1 MGVVQFNSGR
11 PSGQRPAVSDESRF
25 IAALDIGTT
34 KICCL
39 IAEGAAP
46 RNAGERPTELRIRG
60 FGHQASRGVRAGV
73 IIDMEEAERAIR
85 LCVDA
90 AERMAGR
97 TIKEVILSVAG
108 GRPRCETLLGET
120 RIMTSDVGQVD
131 KQRAISSA
139 LQKLAPGQRILLHT
153 APVQYHLDEAHGV
166 REPLGMFGQG
176 LVVEMN
182 AVTVE
187 PGPLSNLALAVGRCH
202 LEIADYV
209 IAPYAGARSVLV
221 EDEILLGSI
230 YIEMG
235 GGTTGIAAFHEGKL
249 IFADVVPLGGQHITN
264 DIARGLSTSL
274 AHAERMKTLYGSAL
288 PAMNDEREYL
298 AVPLLGERGVDKI
311 HQVPRSAL
319 VAIVRPRVEEI
330 LEIVRGRIAASP
342 FGHLAGN
349 RVVIGGGASQLTGM
363 REVAAQILNM
373 PVRSGAHGP
382 NHAMPES
389 ARSPSFA
396 VAAGLLDYALKPDR
410 HMGASGVEQHRPP
423 GGNYLSRVGKWIK
436 ESF

>member
-60 FGHQASRGVRAGV
+60 FGHQASRGVRSGV

-182 AVTVE
+182 AVT
-187 PGPLSNLALAVGRCH
+187 
-202 LEIADYV
+202 
-209 IAPYAGARSVLV
+209 
-221 EDEILLGSI
+221 
-230 YIEMG
+230 
-235 GGTTGIAAFHEGKL
+235 
-249 IFADVVPLGGQHITN
+249 
-264 DIARGLSTSL
+264 
-274 AHAERMKTLYGSAL
+274 
-288 PAMNDEREYL
+288 
-298 AVPLLGERGVDKI
+298 
-311 HQVPRSAL
+311 
-319 VAIVRPRVEEI
+319 
-330 LEIVRGRIAASP
+330 
-342 FGHLAGN
+342 
-349 RVVIGGGASQLTGM
+349 
-363 REVAAQILNM
+363 
-373 PVRSGAHGP
+373 
-382 NHAMPES
+382 
-389 ARSPSFA
+389 
-396 VAAGLLDYALKPDR
+396 
-410 HMGASGVEQHRPP
+410 
-423 GGNYLSRVGKWIK
+423 
-436 ESF
+436 